1 MKVIAHKYK
10 DGTIQLLSDHLRS
23 VKEKSAEF
31 ANAASL
37 DVSHMEQI
45 GYMHDYGK
53 FSAEFQAYIQNGAGR
68 VSHTGIGGRKLF
80 DAHDI
85 IGAFCVFGHHS
96 GLPDKGSRADTNK
109 TLLGRYFQKEELTI
123 SEPAPPLKKFV
134 PVKLGNDKDTQAF
147 AMALETRMY
156 LSCLVDADWQDSA
169 ERYDPPNV
177 DSWECIYSSF
187 VKKTSDVFSHS
198 VKTDINRWR
207 SEIFDSCCKE
217 GRNGNRSI
225 YSLSSP
231 TGSGKT
237 FSSMAFALERL
248 KAGKAR
254 RIIYCIPYTSII
266 EQNAEVFRSLVGA
279 KNVIEHHHL
288 AGSFIT
294 DSVDGEDVRIEQSR
308 TWMVENWDA
317 PVVMT
322 TNVQFF
328 ESLLSNKT
336 SRVRKLHNIAGSVII
351 LDEAQMLPVGFLTP
365 CKELLK
371 LLATEYGCT
380 VVLCT
385 ATQPGLHIGE
395 TEILPDPVGMYER
408 FKRVSAK
415 NIGMVDDVSELAGH
429 IIKQSETGKSV
440 LCVVNRRRTAHELF
454 AAVKSKSGRACY
466 HLSLDMCAEHRQS
479 VIQSIQKDLAVGRPV
494 SVISTSLIEA
504 GVDLSFDVAYREL
517 NGLDSLVQVAGRVN
531 RHGEKAGGVL
541 NVFQL
546 RDMRYEDARM
556 VETAKLLDE
565 EDIFSPDVIRIYF
578 ENVYSYGNESTYDVN
593 GIMASSKD
601 FNFETVGKNA
611 RLITSQ
617 TVPLVVPYNEEA
629 EDLINNIRIGKD
641 NRETWRN
648 IQKYTVSVYENQ
660 IKALQGLGATDAI
673 ADDVWVLKNCDF
685 YNNMDGLALQFR

>member
-1 MKVIAHKYK
+1 MNVIAHKYK
-10 DGTIQLLSDHLRS
+10 DGSTQQLSDHLKN
-23 VKEKSAEF
+23 VKEKSAGF
-31 ANAASL
+31 AYDASL

-53 FSAEFQAYIQNGAGR
+53 FSEEFQAYIQNGAGR
-68 VSHTGIGGRKLF
+68 VSHSGIGGRKLF

-96 GLPDKGSRADTNK
+96 GLPNKGSRADTNK

-123 SEPAPPLKKFV
+123 SEPLPPLKKFV
-134 PVKLGNDKDTQAF
+134 PVKLGNDKNTQEF
-147 AMALETRMY
+147 AIALETRMY
-156 LSCLVDADWQDSA
+156 FSCLVDADWQDSA
-169 ERYDPPNV
+169 EWYDPPNV
-177 DSWECIYSSF
+177 DSWDNIYDSF
-187 VKKTSDVFSHS
+187 VRKTSDIFSRS
-198 VKTDINRWR
+198 TKTDINRWR

-217 GRNGNRSI
+217 GKNGTYNI

-266 EQNAEVFRSLVGA
+266 EQNAEVFRSLVGT
-279 KNVIEHHHL
+279 KNIIEHHHL
-288 AGSFIT
+288 ANSFVME
-294 DSVDGEDVRIEQSR
+294 SVDGEDLRIEQSR

-317 PVVMT
+317 PIVMT

-351 LDEAQMLPVGFLTP
+351 LDEAQMLPIGFLTP

-371 LLATEYGCT
+371 LLAKEYGCT

-415 NIGMVDDVSELAGH
+415 NIGIIEDVTDLAGH
-429 IIKQSETGKSV
+429 ITKQAESGKSV
-440 LCVVNRRRTAHELF
+440 LCVVNRRKTAHELY
-454 AAVKSKSGRACY
+454 AVVNSKANQPCY
-466 HLSLDMCAEHRQS
+466 HLSLDMCAEHRQNVIRS
-479 VIQSIQKDLAVGRPV
+479 IQSDLAENKSVC
-494 SVISTSLIEA
+494 VISTSLIEA
-504 GVDLSFDVAYREL
+504 GVDLSFDVAFREL

-531 RHGEKAGGVL
+531 RHGEKAGGIL
-541 NVFQL
+541 NIFQL

-565 EDIFSPDVIRIYF
+565 HDIFSPDVIRIYF
-578 ENVYSYGNESTYDVN
+578 ENIYSYGNQATYDVYN
-593 GIMASSKD
+593 IMESSKG

-611 RLITSQ
+611 RLISSQ
-617 TVPLVVPYNEEA
+617 TMSLIIPYNEEA
-629 EDLINNIRIGKD
+629 DSLISDIRTGKD
-641 NRETWRN
+641 NRETWRGV
-648 IQKYTVSVYENQ
+648 QKYTVSVYENRL
-660 IKALQGLGATDAI
+660 KSLLNAGALEII
-673 ADDVWVLKNCDF
+673 ADEVWLLKDGKF
-685 YNNMDGLALQFR
+685 YNNMDGLR